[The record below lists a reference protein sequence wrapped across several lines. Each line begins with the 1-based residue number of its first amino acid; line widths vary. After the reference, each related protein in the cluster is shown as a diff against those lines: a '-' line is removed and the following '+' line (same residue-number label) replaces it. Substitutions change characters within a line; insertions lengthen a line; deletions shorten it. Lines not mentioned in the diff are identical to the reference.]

1 MTAYLGSSV
10 GVAIMFPVFGFII
23 EQTSWE
29 YVFHFC
35 GFFGTVWYIMWYFFV
50 FDSPSKHPRI
60 HPKEKEY
67 ILYALGSS
75 VQLGG
80 DKQKRRIPWRAILT
94 SKPIWINT
102 VAQWG
107 GIWVSVSN
115 VCDVMLTEIM

>member
-1 MTAYLGSSV
+1 
-10 GVAIMFPVFGFII
+10 MFPVFGFII

-35 GFFGTVWYIMWYFFV
+35 GVCGLMWYIMWYLFV
-50 FDSPSKHPRI
+50 FDSPSTHPRI
-60 HPKEKEY
+60 HLKEKEY
-67 ILYALGSS
+67 ILQALGSS
-75 VQLGG
+75 VQLAG

-107 GIWVSVSN
+107 GIWVSVDF
-115 VCDVMLTEIM
+115 VAL